1 MKTEK
6 EMHEGHHLCDK
17 NQYDECTLW
26 ERIKLAFY
34 LVFSKKCREYTKGNV
49 KLTKALKDPK
59 VKQMPAGDKALL
71 KERLQRELSG
81 QSGG

>member
-34 LVFSKKCREYTKGNV
+34 LVFSKKCREYTKRNL
-49 KLTKALKDPK
+49 KLTKSVKDPQVKHMPVEDKNALKE
-59 VKQMPAGDKALL
+59 QLQ
-71 KERLQRELSG
+71 KELFG
-81 QSGG
+81 QS